1 MLKKLAIAI
10 LLTTTLGVAG
20 CEWEYPLSSPQQ
32 GKRDEALVGFWR
44 LKTANDNCILAFTQA
59 EKLPED
65 GRNFKEFD
73 ASHLQ
78 HVLISNFIDLN
89 YPSQPG
95 GEPDLCWAWTTVIDG
110 VNYLNLQYR
119 EEPTVGKDQSV
130 SIVKYQV
137 EGEKLHW
144 WKLSEKAIDRMD
156 KKLGQEYTAAELRAE
171 ILSTGEA
178 DWGKATLTRIR

>member
-1 MLKKLAIAI
+1 MFKKLAITMM
-10 LLTTTLGVAG
+10 LTITLVMAG
-20 CEWEYPLSSPQQ
+20 CEWDYPLSAPEQ

-44 LKTANDNCILAFTQA
+44 LKTANDNCILSFTQA

-65 GRNFKEFD
+65 GRKFKEFD
-73 ASHLQ
+73 ASHLP

-95 GEPDLCWAWTTVIDG
+95 GEPGLCWAWTTVIDG

-119 EEPTVGKDQSV
+119 EEPTVAQDQSV

-144 WKLSEKAIDRMD
+144 WKLSEKAMERMD
-156 KKLGQEYTAAELRAE
+156 KKLGQEYTATDLRGE
-171 ILSTGEA
+171 ILSAGEA
-178 DWGKATLTRIR
+178 DWEKTTLTRVR